1 MYKYE
6 KRYKFAIIILI
17 LLLIVLVIFSFGK
30 GRYDITVKDIFLS
43 LYKKARGIKI
53 EDKTID
59 AVLFN
64 VRLPRIMF
72 AILVGAA
79 LSISGAC
86 YQGVFKNPLVS
97 SNVIGASSGAA
108 FGAAIA
114 ILFGMESA
122 SVSLFAFLW
131 ALIAVILVYLI
142 GNRFRVDPL
151 LGLVL
156 TGIMIS
162 SIFKSGLSFIKLVS
176 DPMDQLPQITYWLM
190 GSLASTETK
199 DILPTFLI
207 MIIAS
212 IPIFFS
218 RWNLNLLTLEDEEVI
233 TMGVNVKRLRMI
245 ILLSATLLTA
255 SSIAVSGMIGWV
267 SLAIPHFA
275 RLIVGNDYRKLI
287 PVSAV
292 FGSVFL
298 LIVDNIS
305 RLSFSAEIPLGII
318 TSLIGAPFFL
328 LLLYREGRDKNASS

>member
-1 MYKYE
+1 MSKYE
-6 KRYKFAIIILI
+6 KRYRLSMIILFA
-17 LLLIVLVIFSFGK
+17 LLVLLVSFSFTK
-30 GRYDITVKDIFLS
+30 GRFDITVKEIFS
-43 LYKKARGIKI
+43 SIYKKTRGIKL
-53 EDKTID
+53 EDKTIEG
-59 AVLFN
+59 VLFN
-64 VRLPRIMF
+64 VRLPRIVF
-72 AILVGAA
+72 AILIGAA

-86 YQGVFKNPLVS
+86 YQGIFKNPLVS

-114 ILFGMESA
+114 ILLGFS
-122 SVSLFAFLW
+122 SSFISIFAFLW
-131 ALIAVILVYLI
+131 ALLAVILVYVI
-142 GNRFRVDPL
+142 GNRFRVDPI

-162 SIFKSGLSFIKLVS
+162 SIFNSGLSFIKLIA
-176 DPMDQLPQITYWLM
+176 DPMDQLPQITYWHM
-190 GSLASTETK
+190 GSLSATETK
-199 DILPTFLI
+199 DILPTFII

-212 IPIFFS
+212 IPIFLS
-218 RWNLNLLTLEDEEVI
+218 RWHLNLLTLEDEEAI

-255 SSIAVSGMIGWV
+255 SSIAISGMIGWV
-267 SLAIPHFA
+267 SLAIPHFV
-275 RLIVGNDYRKLI
+275 RLLVGSDYRKLI

-298 LIVDNIS
+298 LVVDNIS

-328 LLLYREGRDKNASS
+328 FLLYREGRDNDA

>member
-1 MYKYE
+1 MSKYE
-6 KRYKFAIIILI
+6 RRYKLSMIILFV
-17 LLLIVLVIFSFGK
+17 LLIVLVIFSFAK
-30 GRYDITVKDIFLS
+30 GRYNITIKEIFLS
-43 LYKKARGIKI
+43 IYKKTRGIKL
-53 EDKTID
+53 EDKTVE

-64 VRLPRIMF
+64 VRLPRIIF

-114 ILFGMESA
+114 ILFGLKSA

-131 ALIAVILVYLI
+131 ALIAVVLVYLI
-142 GNRFRVDPL
+142 GNRFRVDPI

-190 GSLASTETK
+190 GSLAATETK

-212 IPIFFS
+212 IPIFLS
-218 RWNLNLLTLEDEEVI
+218 RWHLNLLTLEDEEAI

-275 RLIVGNDYRKLI
+275 RLIVGSDYRKLI

-298 LIVDNIS
+298 LFVDNIS
-305 RLSFSAEIPLGII
+305 RLSFSTEIPIGII

-328 LLLYREGRDKNASS
+328 FLLYREGRDKNASS